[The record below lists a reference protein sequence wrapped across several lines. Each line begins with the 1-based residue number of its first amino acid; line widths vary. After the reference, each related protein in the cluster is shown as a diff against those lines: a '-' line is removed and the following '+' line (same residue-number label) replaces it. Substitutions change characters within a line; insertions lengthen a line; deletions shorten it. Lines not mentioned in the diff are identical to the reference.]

1 METILNSLRAV
12 FASAREH
19 LSHASD
25 ATRSTARKLDRRLGE
40 IYSRTM
46 SDRLHM

>member
-1 METILNSLRAV
+1 METILNSLRAA
-12 FASAREH
+12 FASARSH
-19 LSHASD
+19 LTHAAD
-25 ATRSTARKLDRRLGE
+25 TTRSTARKLDQRLVE

>member
-1 METILNSLRAV
+1 METILSSLRAV
-12 FASAREH
+12 IASAREH

-25 ATRSTARKLDRRLGE
+25 ATKSSARKLDRRLGE

>member
-12 FASAREH
+12 IASAREH
-19 LSHASD
+19 FHQASD
-25 ATRSTARKLDRRLGE
+25 ATKTTARKLDRRLGE